1 MYSNLIIREIQNE
14 DYNRGY
20 LDLMYEFTNYKKN
33 LSEEEFSS
41 YIDNI
46 YKNNTAK
53 ILVII
58 DPNDN
63 KIIGAGTIFKID
75 KLHNNSVGQIE
86 DVIISEKY
94 RNLGLG
100 KILIK
105 KLVNIGIYTFNAY
118 KVILNCLEKNIGFY
132 EKSNFKVVGVEMK
145 YLEN

>member
-41 YIDNI
+41 YIDNM

-58 DPNDN
+58 DSKDN

-75 KLHNNSVGQIE
+75 KLHNNS
-86 DVIISEKY
+86 
-94 RNLGLG
+94 
-100 KILIK
+100 
-105 KLVNIGIYTFNAY
+105 IYTQPRPYN
-118 KVILNCLEKNIGFY
+118 
-132 EKSNFKVVGVEMK
+132 
-145 YLEN
+145 